1 MATVVENSLVL
12 RPEQALAFWSLEG
25 EIIPE
30 PEPGLINR
38 TWRVG
43 SPPRA
48 VLQWVNPIFDPSIHH
63 DIERVTAHLESRGV
77 GTPRLFPTRQG
88 GLWVDDREGCWRLM
102 TYLPGTTLHR
112 LASRQQAEA
121 AGALVGRF
129 HAAVQSL
136 EIEFRAPRRRIHE
149 TPARMNELAQA
160 LESCSGHPLEVPSR
174 RLGREIAER
183 WKSWDGDL
191 EQPER
196 ICHGDLKISNL
207 RFDAS
212 GTRAHSLL
220 DLDTLGPMA
229 LSCEL
234 GDAWRSWCNR
244 GGEDDPETST
254 LDLEVFGASAEAYL
268 REGPELTSGER
279 RSLVPGIER
288 ICLELAARFCTD
300 AVRNSY
306 FREDLE
312 RYPEPGS
319 HNLIRA
325 RGQLALAVSARERR
339 AECEAVIAGG

>member
-1 MATVVENSLVL
+1 MAIDEEEPPLL
-12 RPEQALAFWSLEG
+12 RPEQALTFWSFEG
-25 EIIPE
+25 EIVPE

-48 VLQWVNPIFDPSIHH
+48 ILQWVSPIFDPTIHH
-63 DIERVTAHLESRGV
+63 DIERVTAHLASRGV
-77 GTPRLFPTRQG
+77 GVPRLFPTRKG
-88 GLWVDDREGCWRLM
+88 GLWIDDREGCWRLM
-102 TYLPGTTLHR
+102 SYLPGKTLHR
-112 LASRQQAEA
+112 LASPRQAAA

-129 HAAVQSL
+129 HAAVQDL
-136 EIEFRAPRRRIHE
+136 EIELRAPRRRIHE
-149 TPARMNELAQA
+149 TPARMVELEEA
-160 LESCSGHPLEVPSR
+160 LAASRGHPLEEASR
-174 RLGREIAER
+174 RLGGEIADR
-183 WKSWDGDL
+183 WSSWDGDL

-207 RFDAS
+207 RFDTS

-229 LSCEL
+229 LACEL

-244 GGEDDPETST
+244 GGEDDPESSA
-254 LDLEVFGASAEAYL
+254 LDLEIFAASAEAYL
-268 REGPELTSGER
+268 REGPELGLGER

-288 ICLELAARFCTD
+288 ICLELAARFCAD

-306 FREDLE
+306 FREDRG

-325 RGQLALAVSARERR
+325 RGQLTLAVSARDRR
-339 AECEAVIAGG
+339 AACEAVIG